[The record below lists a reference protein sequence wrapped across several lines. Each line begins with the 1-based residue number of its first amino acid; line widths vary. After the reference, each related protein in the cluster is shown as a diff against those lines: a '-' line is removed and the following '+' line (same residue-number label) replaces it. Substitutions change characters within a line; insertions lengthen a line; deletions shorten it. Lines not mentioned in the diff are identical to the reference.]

1 MEMTDKDVKK
11 SIMEIIRETKDEERR
26 KFLIREKKYKK
37 DISKLKTHINVL
49 KFNYNQVCN
58 IAKEQKDYHRKKVES
73 KIDDEITTVKAC
85 CIGLVHPDQNDQ
97 KRFTSWLQDV
107 VIFHLN
113 NLRKNLPESERR
125 NNSELPTQPP
135 LRLREK
141 GSGKQN
147 ANRSENSGGHLF
159 ETIKKYSKFCSSCG
173 KPLDLD
179 FADWHLP
186 FCKECR
192 MDVIRKEISSILKK
206 ERHYKVFKKLA
217 GLNKKNKSIWDI
229 NW

>member
-11 SIMEIIRETKDEERR
+11 SIMEIIRETKDETKEEVNKAWEKRWIEKTEDLRSEMARARKGER
-26 KFLIREKKYKK
+26 KYKK
-37 DISKLKTHINVL
+37 EVEKLKTHVRTL
-49 KFNYNQVCN
+49 KFNFSQVCN
-58 IAKEQKDYHRKKVES
+58 IAKEQKDCHRKKVES

-85 CIGLVHPDQNDQ
+85 CIGLVHPDQKDQ
-97 KRFTSWLQDV
+97 KRFTEWLQGV

-141 GSGKQN
+141 GSGKLN
-147 ANRSENSGGHLF
+147 ANRSENSG
-159 ETIKKYSKFCSSCG
+159 
-173 KPLDLD
+173 
-179 FADWHLP
+179 
-186 FCKECR
+186 
-192 MDVIRKEISSILKK
+192 RKRKT
-206 ERHYKVFKKLA
+206 
-217 GLNKKNKSIWDI
+217 IWDI